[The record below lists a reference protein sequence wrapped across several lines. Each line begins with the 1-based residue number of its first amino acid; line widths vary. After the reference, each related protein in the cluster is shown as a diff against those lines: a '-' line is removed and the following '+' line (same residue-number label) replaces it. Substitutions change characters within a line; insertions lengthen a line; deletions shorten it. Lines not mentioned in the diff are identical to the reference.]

1 MTTPLAEQVT
11 PYPQTEN
18 QEVQQQDDDDEE
30 EDVVAVTVV
39 ELKKNEENAVD
50 EEIEKS
56 PAKSID
62 SQKTD

>member
-18 QEVQQQDDDDEE
+18 QEQQQDDDE